1 MIKKTNLITS
11 INNDELDVFQKQY
24 INLVDIQD
32 EISKL
37 EDEGDKID
45 KRKKKSYN
53 EWKNKINFFID
64 MYNAKCIYKTYN
76 KVK

>member
-1 MIKKTNLITS
+1 MRKKTNLIIS
-11 INNDELDVFQKQY
+11 IENNELDVFQKQY

-45 KRKKKSYN
+45 GRKKKLYS
-53 EWKNKINFFID
+53 EWKKKINFFID

>member
-1 MIKKTNLITS
+1 MRKKTNLIIS
-11 INNDELDVFQKQY
+11 IENNELDVFKKQY

-45 KRKKKSYN
+45 GRKKKLYN
-53 EWKNKINFFID
+53 EWKKKINFFID
-64 MYNAKCIYKTYN
+64 MYNTKSIYKTYN

>member
-1 MIKKTNLITS
+1 MRKKTNLIIS
-11 INNDELDVFQKQY
+11 IENNELDVFQKQY

-45 KRKKKSYN
+45 GRKKKLYN
-53 EWKNKINFFID
+53 EWKKKINFFID
-64 MYNAKCIYKTYN
+64 MYNTKSIYKTYN